1 MRVKK
6 NSSELVKSVKNIND
20 EANKYIIVLDNSFDN
35 LQVIMEQKLLKQ
47 YSIRKE
53 NVVLMNIICF
63 EYILLEF
70 KGLLDWIYAPDDEFL
85 IKRASAIAAREK
97 LITCIDT
104 GNMSYKDIKEILKYD
119 EHIEEHNI
127 EQLAARLLFDLT
139 RNTGFE
145 VSKGKLGECWIQS
158 CCEWT
163 ERQEDDICGLDN
175 SGLSVHDKMKSIYEG
190 TSLKEQFRASG
201 LEVAS

>member
-1 MRVKK
+1 M
-6 NSSELVKSVKNIND
+6 
-20 EANKYIIVLDNSFDN
+20 LDNSFDN
-35 LQVIMEQKLLKQ
+35 LQVVMEQKLLKQ
-47 YSIRKE
+47 YSVRKK
-53 NVVLMNIICF
+53 NVVLMDIICF

-70 KGLLDWIYAPDDEFL
+70 ENLLDWIYAPNDEFL
-85 IKRASAIAAREK
+85 SKRASAISAREK

-104 GNMSYKDIKEILKYD
+104 GSMNYKGIKEILKYD
-119 EHIEEHNI
+119 KHIEEHNI

-139 RNTGFE
+139 RNTCFE
-145 VSKGKLGECWIQS
+145 VSKGKLGECWVQS

-163 ERQEDDICGLDN
+163 ERRKDDICGLDN
-175 SGLSVHDKMKSIYEG
+175 SRLSVYDKVKSIYEG

>member
-1 MRVKK
+1 
-6 NSSELVKSVKNIND
+6 
-20 EANKYIIVLDNSFDN
+20 
-35 LQVIMEQKLLKQ
+35 MEQKLLKQ
-47 YSIRKE
+47 YSVRKK
-53 NVVLMNIICF
+53 NVVLMDIICF

-70 KGLLDWIYAPDDEFL
+70 ENLLDWIYAPNDEFL
-85 IKRASAIAAREK
+85 SKRASAISAREK

-104 GNMSYKDIKEILKYD
+104 GSMNYKGIKEILKYD
-119 EHIEEHNI
+119 KHIEEHNI

-145 VSKGKLGECWIQS
+145 VSKGKLGECWVQS
-158 CCEWT
+158 CCDWT
-163 ERQEDDICGLDN
+163 GRRKDDICGLDN
-175 SGLSVHDKMKSIYEG
+175 SRLSVYDKMKSIYER